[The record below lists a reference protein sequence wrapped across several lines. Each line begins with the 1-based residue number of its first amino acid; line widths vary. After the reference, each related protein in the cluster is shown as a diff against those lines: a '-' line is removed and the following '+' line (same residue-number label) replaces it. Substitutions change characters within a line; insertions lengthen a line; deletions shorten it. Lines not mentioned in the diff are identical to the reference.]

1 MSPKQYSEKLSE
13 FMYHKKDAN
22 INTSLYDIVLNS
34 LKKRYAYYNQI
45 ITKMNDPVIKVN
57 YTVTVDTGVIPVME
71 HEYDKIQWN
80 CNTYISTD
88 SGQQET
94 LKEAMTR
101 PNRHLWEMA
110 AISEVKHFL
119 SKKAWIPNKEKRH

>member
-1 MSPKQYSEKLSE
+1 
-13 FMYHKKDAN
+13 MYHKKDAN
-22 INTSLYDIVLNS
+22 INTSLCDIVLNS
-34 LKKRYAYYNQI
+34 LKKLYAYYNQNI
-45 ITKMNDPVIKVN
+45 PRMDKPIIKVN
-57 YTVTVDTGVIPVME
+57 YKVTVYTGVIPVMK
-71 HEYDKIQWN
+71 HEYDKIQWY

-119 SKKAWIPNKEKRH
+119 SKKAWISTKRSIMKAKGRNPCLF